1 MGDVLKNQN
10 SNRRASGAGPMAI
23 ALSFVVAALG
33 NSSAAAAVKKVPY
46 PEVKVEIVE
55 AYRPDGAFEAMI
67 ARFSA
72 AVAKKDEQA
81 LFAQVGPNFVWTLEG
96 ALTDEFDLGRDTLHN
111 FKVVFGFR
119 WLGKDV
125 DGGVADGPFW
135 SALAAFAQD
144 KTYYKATDSG
154 NLICGP
160 IRANVANEDVFEQA
174 SKKIA
179 PADDDQIEWYFTLGD
194 TSVAKAPGDS
204 GPPVGKVGK
213 VALPVLGTA
222 PAAKPG
228 EPAPPPAFLE
238 VLLPSGK
245 TGWIPAS
252 AAKQLAAEHLCYAKT
267 VSGEWKIVAYDQP
280 E

>member
-1 MGDVLKNQN
+1 LNN
-10 SNRRASGAGPMAI
+10 SNPNRRTGLIGSIAI
-23 ALSFVVAALG
+23 ALPFVVAALG
-33 NSSAAAAVKKVPY
+33 ISSAAAAVKKVPY
-46 PEVKVEIVE
+46 PEIKVEVDE

-81 LFAQVGPNFVWTLEG
+81 LFALIGPNFVWTLEG
-96 ALTDEFDLGRDTLHN
+96 ALTDEFDLGRDVLHN

-119 WLGKDV
+119 ELGKDT
-125 DGGVADGPFW
+125 DGNVASGPFW
-135 SALAAFAQD
+135 DALATFARD

-154 NLICGP
+154 SLICGP
-160 IRANVANEDVFEQA
+160 IRANVANEDTFEAAQ
-174 SKKIA
+174 KKIA
-179 PADDDQIEWYFTLGD
+179 PGDDDQIEWYFTLGD
-194 TSVAKAPGDS
+194 TAVAKAPGDS
-204 GPPVGKVGK
+204 GPPLGKVGK
-213 VALPVLGTA
+213 VALPVLSTA
-222 PAAKPG
+222 PAGKPG
-228 EPAPPPAFLE
+228 EPVPPPAFLE

-252 AAKQLAAEHLCYAKT
+252 VAKQLAAEHLCYAKT

>member
-1 MGDVLKNQN
+1 LETPYL
-10 SNRRASGAGPMAI
+10 NRRAGRAGSVTLAAFFI
-23 ALSFVVAALG
+23 AAPLG
-33 NSSAAAAVKKVPY
+33 ISSAAAAVKKVSY

-55 AYRPDGAFEAMI
+55 PYRPDAAFEAMST
-67 ARFSA
+67 RFSA

-81 LFAQVGPNFVWTLEG
+81 LFALIGPNFVWTLEG
-96 ALTDEFDLGRDTLHN
+96 SLTDEFDLGRDTLHN

-119 WLGKDV
+119 ELGKNT
-125 DGGVADGPFW
+125 DGNVADGPFW
-135 SALAAFAQD
+135 GALAAFAQD
-144 KTYYKATDSG
+144 KTYYKASDSG
-154 NLICGP
+154 GLICGP
-160 IRANVANEDVFEQA
+160 IKADIANEDTLEAAQ
-174 SKKIA
+174 KKIA
-179 PADDDQIEWYFTLGD
+179 PGDDDQVDWYFTLGD

-213 VALPVLGTA
+213 VALPVLSTA

-228 EPAPPPAFLE
+228 EPAPQPAFLE

-245 TGWIPAS
+245 TGWIPAA
-252 AAKQLAAEHLCYAKT
+252 AAKQLAADHLCYAKT